1 MTIEARCP
9 GRRHA
14 RESGTRMNLGHGAP
28 MRMAFSREE
37 GILLS
42 SDPKE
47 RRVQYEQL
55 GGELATQGIAATDTL
70 VDMLE
75 RAPTLVDRRSMLYAF
90 ALNCS
95 IDKLGL
101 AIDSNNDF
109 SPEVQ
114 EQIRLQ
120 SEIIIRF
127 IKRQLIKR
135 RERAK
140 LSSFNFS
147 K

>member
-9 GRRHA
+9 GRRHG
-14 RESGTRMNLGHGAP
+14 ESGTRMNPGHGAS

-37 GILLS
+37 GIPLS
-42 SDPKE
+42 LDPKK

-55 GGELATQGIAATDTL
+55 GEELATQGIAATDTL

-95 IDKLGL
+95 IDRLGL
-101 AIDSNNDF
+101 AIDPNNDF

-127 IKRQLIKR
+127 IKRQLTKR
-135 RERAK
+135 RERAR
-140 LSSFNFS
+140 LSSFNFG